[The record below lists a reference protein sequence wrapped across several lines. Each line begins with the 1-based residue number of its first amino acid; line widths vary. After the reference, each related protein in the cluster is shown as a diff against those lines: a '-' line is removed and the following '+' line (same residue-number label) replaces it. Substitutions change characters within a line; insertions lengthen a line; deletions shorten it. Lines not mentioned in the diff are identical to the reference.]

1 MHGASLWAGRPPP
14 RLVDRGERLF
24 VSSRP
29 QAAKGAGVDIGREER
44 IMQIEPE
51 PLQAPDPAPETPPER
66 EPAEEP
72 LPIPAR

>member
-1 MHGASLWAGRPPP
+1 
-14 RLVDRGERLF
+14 
-24 VSSRP
+24 
-29 QAAKGAGVDIGREER
+29 VDIGREER